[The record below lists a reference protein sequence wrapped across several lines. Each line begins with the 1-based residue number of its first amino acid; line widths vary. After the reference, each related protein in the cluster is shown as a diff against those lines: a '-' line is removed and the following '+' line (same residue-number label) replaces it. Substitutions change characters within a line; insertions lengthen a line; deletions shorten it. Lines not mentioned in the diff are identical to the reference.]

1 MLSFRQKQIIYGSL
15 LGNGCIISNN
25 GNPYLSINESKDSR
39 WLYHKSNELSSIAR
53 ENAINEDKNRLKWR
67 SKSLSELVQIENLCS
82 QMNKNWLE
90 KLADIAIAVWFIDK
104 GYFINKN
111 QICLRTSKFK
121 NNGNLIIKKYLNS
134 IDISCNVK
142 IFNPNT
148 PRIILT
154 KEGTINFLNVIKP
167 CFPQFM
173 PMLPSQLALSVG
185 VLH

>member
-15 LGNGCIISNN
+15 LGNGCIVSTT
-25 GNPYLSINESKDSR
+25 GNPYLSITDNNNK
-39 WLYHKSNELSSIAR
+39 WLYHKASELSNIAR
-53 ENAINEDKNRLKWR
+53 LNAISEDRNRLKWR
-67 SKSLSELVQIENLCS
+67 SKSATELVQIKELCFS
-82 QMNKNWLE
+82 LNENWLE
-90 KLADIAIAVWFIDK
+90 KLADIAMAVWFIDK

-121 NNGNLIIKKYLNS
+121 NKGNLIIKKYLDS
-134 IDISCNVK
+134 LDIWCQIK

-148 PRIILT
+148 PRIVLT
-154 KEGTINFLNVIKP
+154 KDGTINFLKTIKP